1 MTSIMKK
8 FLKAIYKKLQDT
20 NRTEFI
26 STINMDRLI
35 VSRRTPPPRPTQ
47 LPTRQLQSPLS
58 PPTLYLTRQRQVLP
72 PPPKYTSSKTYMHTI
87 FQCGNYAMLIC
98 IDTGSSLCFIS
109 QHAFL
114 QLPREFIYNTTW
126 YPTPQVV
133 ANTTRIGESIIEFR
147 LGSTVYKHLFYILVT
162 NTSIIGQNFITKHI
176 TCIDYTEHALHF
188 KNSTTLPLLTNAL
201 QTKQVVGIVFENR
214 FEYGI
219 IDTGSEKSIISYNTF
234 LNMAAGSNNVDYL
247 PKDISFMRN
256 VDVVGTVIY
265 LVKIKFNIGKQTFKH
280 LFYIVD
286 IQKSYII
293 LGMDFLR
300 AYTRQYDVVYNTLLL
315 VNDKTL
321 QCITF

>member
-1 MTSIMKK
+1 MI
-8 FLKAIYKKLQDT
+8 I
-20 NRTEFI
+20 
-26 STINMDRLI
+26 
-35 VSRRTPPPRPTQ
+35 SRRSPPPRPTQ
-47 LPTRQLQSPLS
+47 LPTRQ
-58 PPTLYLTRQRQVLP
+58 PTLCLTRQSKQLP
-72 PPPKYTSSKTYMHTI
+72 PPPKYTSPKTYMHTI

-98 IDTGSSLCFIS
+98 IDTGSPLCFIS

-126 YPTPQVV
+126 YPTPQIV

-147 LGSTVYKHLFYILVT
+147 LGCTIYRHLFYILVT
-162 NTSIIGQNFITKHI
+162 NTNIIGQNFITKYI
-176 TCIDYTEHALHF
+176 TCINYTEHALHF

-214 FEYGI
+214 FEYGF
-219 IDTGSEKSIISYNTF
+219 IDTGSEKNIISYNTF
-234 LNMAAGSNNVDYL
+234 LNMAAGSDNIDYL

-256 VDVVGTVIY
+256 VDVVGTVMY
-265 LVKIKFNIGKQTFKH
+265 LVKIKFNIGKQTFNH

-286 IQKSYII
+286 IQKPYII

-300 AYTRQYDVVYNTLLL
+300 TYTRQYDVVCNTLLL
-315 VNDKTL
+315 VNDKKL